1 MFKYLLND
9 KLKAIRKNH
18 AQKLDF
24 LLDTKEV
31 KYIEY
36 IYLHAL
42 ERRLFDLQTVD
53 LIKEYSRKN
62 QN

>member
-9 KLKAIRKNH
+9 KLKAIRENY

-24 LLDTKEV
+24 LLDIKQV

-36 IYLHAL
+36 IYLYAL
-42 ERRLFDLQTVD
+42 ERRLFNL
-53 LIKEYSRKN
+53 
-62 QN
+62 

>member
-9 KLKAIRKNH
+9 ELKAIRENH

-24 LLDTKEV
+24 LLDMKEV
-31 KYIEY
+31 KYTEY

-53 LIKEYSRKN
+53 LMKEYSRKN